1 MVQVIEQ
8 SAVYAMYRVY
18 RYNTET
24 SIKFN
29 PPGADLLVIRWR
41 FTKLMA
47 EANKFKKEQF
57 PTVCVAVPSMRAT
70 LNVEPA
76 EAFDAVY
83 AALRDLRVDIIKA
96 YIMERLEADNSLDQT
111 LISVPAE
118 LLSYQGI
125 AAFHAV
131 KMEKEGSERL
141 NVTTISRWF
150 SSFAAMPIR
159 SKLVELQPDLTEG
172 QIVALLNTYQKGFIA
187 LNGKDKIDAK
197 SLESLE
203 RVTKLVEQDD
213 DIGALVVARIKALSK
228 PVSLFGDGM
237 AMI

>member
-1 MVQVIEQ
+1 MVQTIEQ
-8 SAVYAMYRVY
+8 SAVYAKYRVY
-18 RYNTET
+18 RFHSEN
-24 SIKFN
+24 SAKFT
-29 PPGADLLVIRWR
+29 PPGADLLTIRWR
-41 FTKLMA
+41 FTQRMA
-47 EANKFKKEQF
+47 EEKKFKKEQF
-57 PTVCVAVPSMRAT
+57 PTICVAVPSMRTT

-83 AALRDLRVDIIKA
+83 AALRDLRIDIIKA

-111 LISVPAE
+111 LITVPGT
-118 LLSYQGI
+118 LLTYEGI
-125 AAFHAV
+125 AAFHAA

-141 NVTTISRWF
+141 NVATISRWF
-150 SSFAAMPIR
+150 GDFAATPIR

-172 QIVALLNTYQKGFIA
+172 QIIALLSTYKKGFIA
-187 LNGKDKIDAK
+187 LNSKDKIDAK

-203 RVTKLVEQDD
+203 RVTKLVTQED
-213 DIGALVVARIKALSK
+213 DIGTLIAARIKALSK